1 MAIPQEI
8 VHLIALAKEQ
18 ETAEQILDDLRNRK
32 AAIQAEIVELNSKI
46 TAQVSSVQA
55 ARTALKAAAAAI

>member
-32 AAIQAEIVELNSKI
+32 ASIQAEIVELNAKI